1 MLFRSTQMTFEHFGM
16 HILCSK
22 MLRQLHVSLGAD
34 IFNWL
39 EEYRDDR
46 NLVGIV
52 LALFLDAAKGSPVIL
67 EACELMAGFVA
78 RNDNIAQRDTRAIY
92 AVVDSRKTGVSD
104 DVVAHDDGTP
114 LLVS

>member
-1 MLFRSTQMTFEHFGM
+1 MTFKYFGM

-67 EACELMAGFVA
+67 EACELMASFMA
-78 RNDNIAQRDTRAIY
+78 RNDDIAQRDTRAID
-92 AVVDSRKTGVSD
+92 AVAASRKTGVSD
-104 DVVAHDDGTP
+104 GVVGYDDASD
-114 LLVS
+114 LLIA